1 MTPSL
6 RRRGV
11 ERRDDQY
18 SEKSVAGAAAHIP
31 SARDGSIS
39 RREALPSAA
48 MARADRADAR
58 AGRRRAL
65 RGLLP
70 VFGGLPRGLH
80 RAAGDRG
87 RERKALP
94 GVLSH
99 KFLALHLLRLLRG
112 GMSDIRDSAH
122 A

>member
-6 RRRGV
+6 RRRRI

-18 SEKSVAGAAAHIP
+18 SEKSVAGAAAHLP
-31 SARDGSIS
+31 AARDGSIS
-39 RREALPSAA
+39 RREALPAAA
-48 MARADRADAR
+48 MARADCADAR
-58 AGRRRAL
+58 SRRRRAM

-94 GVLSH
+94 GVLPDQ
-99 KFLALHLLRLLRG
+99 FLTLHLLR
-112 GMSDIRDSAH
+112 
-122 A
+122 